1 MEDLLVVAVGDASQ
15 QLIGK
20 ALDDK
25 GVESL
30 LLAEAAHVLLEI
42 EVQVLEDED
51 EFAVGV
57 DDFAQ

>member
-57 DDFAQ
+57 DDFSQ

>member
-1 MEDLLVVAVGDASQ
+1 MEDLLVVTVGDASQ

-42 EVQVLEDED
+42 EVQVLENED